1 MNDSKK
7 KKVQGGNIQIGGP
20 AGQQLLDPRRA
31 MINSP
36 KQGAGMK
43 KGQKK
48 ILNNSMEKEEEDER
62 LIT

>member
-1 MNDSKK
+1 
-7 KKVQGGNIQIGGP
+7 
-20 AGQQLLDPRRA
+20 

-36 KQGAGMK
+36 KQGGMK
-43 KGQKK
+43 KGQQK

>member
-7 KKVQGGNIQIGGP
+7 KKIQGGGNIQIGGP

-36 KQGAGMK
+36 KQGGMK
-43 KGQKK
+43 KGQQKV
-48 ILNNSMEKEEEDER
+48 LNNSMEKEEEDER

>member
-1 MNDSKK
+1 
-7 KKVQGGNIQIGGP
+7 
-20 AGQQLLDPRRA
+20 

-36 KQGAGMK
+36 KQGAGMI
-43 KGQKK
+43 KGQQK

>member
-1 MNDSKK
+1 
-7 KKVQGGNIQIGGP
+7 
-20 AGQQLLDPRRA
+20 

-43 KGQKK
+43 KGQQK